1 MSTEVFSFIICG
13 LIIFL
18 LIFEIIEII
27 SIKNKNKKIESLNH
41 LEIEKE
47 TKIISKIRINDVL
60 FETFLNE
67 DGLIIPYL
75 IFQFDPNSDK
85 YTYAVYQYK
94 ISNEILKSIFDRFM
108 KEEDYIKINSNEELY
123 ELYNRLKNIKSIKQ
137 SNNNELF

>member
-1 MSTEVFSFIICG
+1 MSAEVLSFIISG

-18 LIFEIIEII
+18 LIFEIFEII
-27 SIKNKNKKIESLNH
+27 NIKNKKKIEFLNC

-47 TKIISKIRINDVL
+47 TKIISKLRINDVL

-67 DGLIIPYL
+67 DGLIIPYPV
-75 IFQFDPNSDK
+75 FQFDPNSDK
-85 YTYAVYQYK
+85 YIYAVYQYK
-94 ISNEILKSIFDRFM
+94 ISNEILKSIFDKFM